1 MDWRLTPLAL
11 AIYASFMFSTN
22 AWAEGGAAGA
32 NGDITTIPN
41 ELSSGAP
48 GTTGTAANGGNG
60 ANFLSQ
66 NTLDLTQDLGSLSN
80 GLGGQDATNAQ
91 GGGGNGGA
99 GGGSAFGAFS
109 QGGAGGTS
117 TTDSNGGNGG
127 DIAGKTISQS
137 NAVNISLT
145 GTDAGNGGSGGADNG
160 GGLSGGSGG
169 QGGAGGGSIFGGL
182 SQGGAGGFSD
192 SNANPNADSFSAGG
206 SGGAIS
212 GITMTLSNITLNGSL
227 GGNGGSGGNS
237 DGASGSGG
245 VGGGSIFAGLSQGGA
260 GGLSFSTTTTAQS
273 SSAGG
278 LGGAISGI
286 TMTLSDIT
294 LNGARGG
301 AGGNADYNFGASG
314 NGGAGGGSIFGGL
327 SQGGAGGFSDSNSN
341 SDSSSAG
348 GSGGTI
354 SDITM
359 TLSNVTLNGAL
370 GGNAG
375 NSNGSASGIGGAGG
389 GSIFGGLS
397 QGGAGGSTFS
407 FSNTSSAG
415 GSGGAIS
422 DISMTLSNIT
432 LNGVL
437 GGNGGVGGVG
447 AGGSGGAGGGSI
459 FGGLSQ
465 GGAGGYSISSSNLN
479 SSSAGGSGGAISD
492 ITMTLS
498 NITLNGARGGNVG
511 VGGIGATG
519 SGGSGGGSI
528 FGGLSQGGA
537 GGYSISSFDASAD
550 GGNGGNGGAVSGNT
564 LLLSDVR
571 LIGAPGGTG
580 QTGSDGINGGS
591 ILGGYSAGG
600 AAGEVFSIGPASQTF
615 ANGGAGGDSS
625 SNTIK
630 IGGVSSLSGDI
641 YGGYSQGGR
650 ANGASTGVTGA
661 GGNAENNRVTLT
673 GTELSIAGA
682 VYGGYSA
689 DGDGTLQP
697 SRAFSGNTLTLNGYR
712 GSVKGIYNFEQYNWL
727 LPKDVVNQDTLI
739 KITGS
744 DKVDLNNTQHTVA
757 MVSDGNRLNE
767 GDKVILIDK
776 AQGTSS
782 PTSVQVEQGHFI
794 IYDGQLGIENDAFVL
809 NIDSKTDTTPLTP
822 SPAGKLNPKSKS
834 FLQGRAAALAFTN
847 QGTDMIR
854 ESLSSCVTDM
864 FFITDGGTNR
874 YDTGSHIRIR
884 DFKMALGLRK
894 CFELQNTSQ
903 VVFGAFIDH
912 GQGNYDSH
920 NSFAGYSD
928 VRGSGDLRYTGAG
941 LFFHMDVAGTAINKS
956 AKPVAGIKEGLYLD
970 AVMRAGRI
978 KTDFSSNDLID
989 AEGVRGHYNSKSQY
1003 VSAMAGIGYAFNLDD
1018 KQSVDV
1024 YSRYSWSHIN
1034 ADKVMVGNDKLSF
1047 GRDNSSRLRAGTRY
1061 TYAVTKQIA
1070 PYAGIAYEH
1079 EFEGKVSGKVYD
1091 MSIKGADLGGSTGIF
1106 EVGVSTTPIASVSA
1120 IKLDVGVQGFFGER
1134 KGATGSI
1141 NLSYEY

>member
-1 MDWRLTPLAL
+1 
-11 AIYASFMFSTN
+11 
-22 AWAEGGAAGA
+22 
-32 NGDITTIPN
+32 
-41 ELSSGAP
+41 
-48 GTTGTAANGGNG
+48 
-60 ANFLSQ
+60 
-66 NTLDLTQDLGSLSN
+66 
-80 GLGGQDATNAQ
+80 
-91 GGGGNGGA
+91 
-99 GGGSAFGAFS
+99 
-109 QGGAGGTS
+109 
-117 TTDSNGGNGG
+117 
-127 DIAGKTISQS
+127 
-137 NAVNISLT
+137 
-145 GTDAGNGGSGGADNG
+145 
-160 GGLSGGSGG
+160 
-169 QGGAGGGSIFGGL
+169 
-182 SQGGAGGFSD
+182 
-192 SNANPNADSFSAGG
+192 
-206 SGGAIS
+206 
-212 GITMTLSNITLNGSL
+212 
-227 GGNGGSGGNS
+227 
-237 DGASGSGG
+237 
-245 VGGGSIFAGLSQGGA
+245 
-260 GGLSFSTTTTAQS
+260 
-273 SSAGG
+273 
-278 LGGAISGI
+278 
-286 TMTLSDIT
+286 
-294 LNGARGG
+294 
-301 AGGNADYNFGASG
+301 
-314 NGGAGGGSIFGGL
+314 
-327 SQGGAGGFSDSNSN
+327 
-341 SDSSSAG
+341 
-348 GSGGTI
+348 
-354 SDITM
+354 
-359 TLSNVTLNGAL
+359 
-370 GGNAG
+370 
-375 NSNGSASGIGGAGG
+375 
-389 GSIFGGLS
+389 
-397 QGGAGGSTFS
+397 
-407 FSNTSSAG
+407 
-415 GSGGAIS
+415 
-422 DISMTLSNIT
+422 
-432 LNGVL
+432 
-437 GGNGGVGGVG
+437 
-447 AGGSGGAGGGSI
+447 
-459 FGGLSQ
+459 
-465 GGAGGYSISSSNLN
+465 
-479 SSSAGGSGGAISD
+479 
-492 ITMTLS
+492 MTLS

-600 AAGEVFSIGPASQTF
+600 AAGEVFFIGPASQTS

-630 IGGVSSLSGDI
+630 LGGVSSLTGDI

-650 ANGASTGVTGA
+650 DNGASTGVTGA
-661 GGNAENNRVTLT
+661 GGNAENNHVTLT

-697 SRAFSGNTLTLNGYR
+697 NRAFSGNTLTLNGYR

-782 PTSVQVEQGHFI
+782 PASVQVEQGHFI
-794 IYDGQLGIENDAFVL
+794 IYDAQLGIENDAFVL
-809 NIDSKTDTTPLTP
+809 NIDSKSDTTPLPP
-822 SPAGKLNPKSKS
+822 SPAGRLNPKSES

-884 DFKMALGLRK
+884 DFKMALGLRT

-912 GQGNYDSH
+912 GQGNYDSY
-920 NSFAGYSD
+920 NSFAGYGD

-941 LFFHMDVAGTAINKS
+941 LLFHMDVAGTSINKN
-956 AKPVAGIKEGLYLD
+956 AKPVAGIKEGVYLD
-970 AVMRAGRI
+970 AVMRAGRV

-1003 VSAMAGIGYAFNLDD
+1003 VSAMAGIGYVFNLDD
-1018 KQSVDV
+1018 QQSVDV

-1047 GRDNSSRLRAGTRY
+1047 DRDNSSRLRAGTRY
-1061 TYAVTKQIA
+1061 TYAVTQHIA
-1070 PYAGIAYEH
+1070 PYAGLAYEH

>member
-1 MDWRLTPLAL
+1 MDLRLTPLAL
-11 AIYASFMFSTN
+11 AICASLMYSAN
-22 AWAEGGAAGA
+22 VWAAGGAAGA
-32 NGDITTIPN
+32 NGDITTSPN
-41 ELSSGAP
+41 EFNSGAP
-48 GTTGTAANGGNG
+48 GTSGALANGGNG
-60 ANFLSQ
+60 ADFLNQ
-66 NTLDLTQDLGSLSN
+66 NTLDLTQDLGSVSD
-80 GLGGQDATNAQ
+80 GSDGQDATNAQ

-99 GGGSAFGAFS
+99 GGGSAFGAFT

-137 NAVNISLT
+137 NAVNISLA

-160 GGLSGGSGG
+160 GGLSGGGGG

-192 SNANPNADSFSAGG
+192 DASNPSAVSFSAGG

-212 GITMTLSNITLNGSL
+212 DMTMTLSNITLNGAL

-260 GGLSFSTTTTAQS
+260 GGLSFSTTTALS

-278 LGGAISGI
+278 
-286 TMTLSDIT
+286 
-294 LNGARGG
+294 
-301 AGGNADYNFGASG
+301 F
-314 NGGAGGGSIFGGL
+314 
-327 SQGGAGGFSDSNSN
+327 
-341 SDSSSAG
+341 
-348 GSGGTI
+348 
-354 SDITM
+354 
-359 TLSNVTLNGAL
+359 
-370 GGNAG
+370 
-375 NSNGSASGIGGAGG
+375 
-389 GSIFGGLS
+389 
-397 QGGAGGSTFS
+397 
-407 FSNTSSAG
+407 
-415 GSGGAIS
+415 
-422 DISMTLSNIT
+422 
-432 LNGVL
+432 
-437 GGNGGVGGVG
+437 
-447 AGGSGGAGGGSI
+447 
-459 FGGLSQ
+459 
-465 GGAGGYSISSSNLN
+465 
-479 SSSAGGSGGAISD
+479 GGAISD

-600 AAGEVFSIGPASQTF
+600 AAGEVFFIGPASQTS
-615 ANGGAGGDSS
+615 AIGGAGGDSS

-630 IGGVSSLSGDI
+630 LGGVSSLTGDI

-650 ANGASTGVTGA
+650 ANGASAGVTGA
-661 GGNAENNRVTLT
+661 GGNAENNHVTLT

-697 SRAFSGNTLTLNGYR
+697 NRAFSGNTLTLNGYR

-744 DKVDLNNTQHTVA
+744 DKVGLNNAQHTVA

-782 PTSVQVEQGHFI
+782 PASVQVEQGHFI
-794 IYDGQLGIENDAFVL
+794 IYDAQLGIENDAFVL
-809 NIDSKTDTTPLTP
+809 NIDSKSDTTPLPP
-822 SPAGKLNPKSKS
+822 SPAGRLNPKSES

-912 GQGNYDSH
+912 GQGNYDSY
-920 NSFAGYSD
+920 NSFAGYGD

-941 LFFHMDVAGTAINKS
+941 LLFHMDVAGTSINKN
-956 AKPVAGIKEGLYLD
+956 AKPVAGIKEGVYLD
-970 AVMRAGRI
+970 AVMRAGRV

-1003 VSAMAGIGYAFNLDD
+1003 VSAMAGIGYVFNLDD
-1018 KQSVDV
+1018 QQSVDV

-1047 GRDNSSRLRAGTRY
+1047 DRDNSSRLRAGTRY
-1061 TYAVTKQIA
+1061 TYAVTQHIA
-1070 PYAGIAYEH
+1070 PYAGLAYEH

-1091 MSIKGADLGGSTGIF
+1091 MSIKGADLGGSTGIL

>member
-1 MDWRLTPLAL
+1 MDLRLTPLAL
-11 AIYASFMFSTN
+11 AICASLMYSAN
-22 AWAEGGAAGA
+22 VWAAGGAAGA
-32 NGDITTIPN
+32 NGDITTSPN
-41 ELSSGAP
+41 EFNSGAP
-48 GTTGTAANGGNG
+48 GTSGALANGGNG
-60 ANFLSQ
+60 ADFLNQ
-66 NTLDLTQDLGSLSN
+66 NTLDLTQDLGSVSD
-80 GLGGQDATNAQ
+80 GSDGQDATNAQ

-137 NAVNISLT
+137 NAVNISLA

-160 GGLSGGSGG
+160 GGLSGGGGG

-192 SNANPNADSFSAGG
+192 DASNPSAVSFSAGG

-212 GITMTLSNITLNGSL
+212 DMTMTLSNITLNGAL

-260 GGLSFSTTTTAQS
+260 GGLSFSTTTADS

-348 GSGGTI
+348 GSGGAI

-375 NSNGSASGIGGAGG
+375 NSSGSASGIGGAGG

-397 QGGAGGSTFS
+397 QGGAGGSTYS

-600 AAGEVFSIGPASQTF
+600 AAGEVFFIGPASQTS
-615 ANGGAGGDSS
+615 AIGGAGGDSS

-630 IGGVSSLSGDI
+630 LGGVSSVTGDI

-650 ANGASTGVTGA
+650 ANGASAGVTGA
-661 GGNAENNRVTLT
+661 GGNAENNHVTLT

-697 SRAFSGNTLTLNGYR
+697 NRAFSGNTLTLNGYR

-794 IYDGQLGIENDAFVL
+794 IYDAQLGIENDAFVL
-809 NIDSKTDTTPLTP
+809 NIDSKSDTTPLPP
-822 SPAGKLNPKSKS
+822 SPAGRLNPKSES

-912 GQGNYDSH
+912 GQGNYDSY
-920 NSFAGYSD
+920 NSFAGYGD

-941 LFFHMDVAGTAINKS
+941 LLFHMDVAGTSINKN
-956 AKPVAGIKEGLYLD
+956 AKPVAGIKEGVYLD
-970 AVMRAGRI
+970 AVMRAGRV

-1003 VSAMAGIGYAFNLDD
+1003 VSAMAGIGYVFNLDD
-1018 KQSVDV
+1018 QQSVDV

-1047 GRDNSSRLRAGTRY
+1047 DRDNSSRLRAGTRY
-1061 TYAVTKQIA
+1061 TYAVTQHIA
-1070 PYAGIAYEH
+1070 PYAGLAYEH

-1091 MSIKGADLGGSTGIF
+1091 MSIKGADLGGSTGIL

>member
-1 MDWRLTPLAL
+1 MDLRLTPLAL
-11 AIYASFMFSTN
+11 AICASLMYSAN
-22 AWAEGGAAGA
+22 VWAAGGAAGA
-32 NGDITTIPN
+32 NGDITTSPN
-41 ELSSGAP
+41 EFNSGAP
-48 GTTGTAANGGNG
+48 GTSGALANGGNG
-60 ANFLSQ
+60 ADFLNQ
-66 NTLDLTQDLGSLSN
+66 NTLDLTQDLGSVSD
-80 GLGGQDATNAQ
+80 GSDGQDATNAQ

-137 NAVNISLT
+137 NAVNISLA

-160 GGLSGGSGG
+160 GGLSGGGGG

-192 SNANPNADSFSAGG
+192 DASNPSAVSFSAGG

-212 GITMTLSNITLNGSL
+212 DMTMTLSNITLNGAL

-260 GGLSFSTTTTAQS
+260 GGLSFSTTTADS

-348 GSGGTI
+348 GSGGAI

-375 NSNGSASGIGGAGG
+375 NSSGSASGIGGAGG

-397 QGGAGGSTFS
+397 QGGAGGSTYS

-437 GGNGGVGGVG
+437 GGNGGVG

-600 AAGEVFSIGPASQTF
+600 AAGEVFFIDPASQTS
-615 ANGGAGGDSS
+615 AIGGAGGDSS

-630 IGGVSSLSGDI
+630 LGGVSSVTGDI

-650 ANGASTGVTGA
+650 ANGASAGVTGA
-661 GGNAENNRVTLT
+661 GGNAENNHVTLT

-697 SRAFSGNTLTLNGYR
+697 NRAFSGNTLTLNGYR

-782 PTSVQVEQGHFI
+782 PASVQVEQGHFI
-794 IYDGQLGIENDAFVL
+794 IYDAQLGIENDAFVL
-809 NIDSKTDTTPLTP
+809 NIDSKSDTTPLPP
-822 SPAGKLNPKSKS
+822 SPAGRLNPKSES

-854 ESLSSCVTDM
+854 ESPSSCVTDM

-912 GQGNYDSH
+912 GQGNYDSY
-920 NSFAGYSD
+920 NSFAGYGD

-941 LFFHMDVAGTAINKS
+941 LLFHMDVAGTSINKN
-956 AKPVAGIKEGLYLD
+956 AKPVAGIKEGVYLD
-970 AVMRAGRI
+970 AVMRAGRV

-1003 VSAMAGIGYAFNLDD
+1003 VSAMAGIGYVFNLDD
-1018 KQSVDV
+1018 QQSVDV

-1047 GRDNSSRLRAGTRY
+1047 DRDNSSRLRAGTRY
-1061 TYAVTKQIA
+1061 TYAVTQHIA
-1070 PYAGIAYEH
+1070 PYAGLAYEH

-1091 MSIKGADLGGSTGIF
+1091 MSIKGADLGGSTGIL

>member
-1 MDWRLTPLAL
+1 
-11 AIYASFMFSTN
+11 
-22 AWAEGGAAGA
+22 
-32 NGDITTIPN
+32 
-41 ELSSGAP
+41 
-48 GTTGTAANGGNG
+48 
-60 ANFLSQ
+60 
-66 NTLDLTQDLGSLSN
+66 
-80 GLGGQDATNAQ
+80 
-91 GGGGNGGA
+91 
-99 GGGSAFGAFS
+99 
-109 QGGAGGTS
+109 
-117 TTDSNGGNGG
+117 
-127 DIAGKTISQS
+127 
-137 NAVNISLT
+137 
-145 GTDAGNGGSGGADNG
+145 
-160 GGLSGGSGG
+160 
-169 QGGAGGGSIFGGL
+169 
-182 SQGGAGGFSD
+182 
-192 SNANPNADSFSAGG
+192 
-206 SGGAIS
+206 
-212 GITMTLSNITLNGSL
+212 MTLSNITLNG
-227 GGNGGSGGNS
+227 
-237 DGASGSGG
+237 A
-245 VGGGSIFAGLSQGGA
+245 
-260 GGLSFSTTTTAQS
+260 
-273 SSAGG
+273 
-278 LGGAISGI
+278 
-286 TMTLSDIT
+286 
-294 LNGARGG
+294 
-301 AGGNADYNFGASG
+301 
-314 NGGAGGGSIFGGL
+314 
-327 SQGGAGGFSDSNSN
+327 
-341 SDSSSAG
+341 
-348 GSGGTI
+348 
-354 SDITM
+354 
-359 TLSNVTLNGAL
+359 
-370 GGNAG
+370 
-375 NSNGSASGIGGAGG
+375 
-389 GSIFGGLS
+389 
-397 QGGAGGSTFS
+397 
-407 FSNTSSAG
+407 
-415 GSGGAIS
+415 
-422 DISMTLSNIT
+422 
-432 LNGVL
+432 L
-437 GGNGGVGGVG
+437 GGNGGVGGIG

-465 GGAGGYSISSSNLN
+465 GGAGGFSVSSS
-479 SSSAGGSGGAISD
+479 
-492 ITMTLS
+492 
-498 NITLNGARGGNVG
+498 
-511 VGGIGATG
+511 
-519 SGGSGGGSI
+519 
-528 FGGLSQGGA
+528 
-537 GGYSISSFDASAD
+537 DASAD
-550 GGNGGNGGAVSGNT
+550 GGNGGAVSGNT

-571 LIGAPGGTG
+571 LIGAQGGTG
-580 QTGSDGINGGS
+580 QTGSNGINGGS
-591 ILGGYSAGG
+591 IFGGYSAGG
-600 AAGEVFSIGPASQTF
+600 MAGDAFAISPGSNAS

-625 SNTIK
+625 NNTIK
-630 IGGVSSLSGDI
+630 LGGVSSLAGDI

-650 ANGASTGVTGA
+650 ASGTSVGVTGA
-661 GGNAENNRVTLT
+661 GGSAENNRITLT

-697 SRAFSGNTLTLNGYR
+697 SRAFTGNTLNLNGYR
-712 GSVKGIYNFEQYNWL
+712 GSVRGIYNFEQYNWL

-739 KITGS
+739 RITGS
-744 DKVDLNNTQHTVA
+744 DKVDLNNTKHTVA

-767 GDKVILIDK
+767 GDKVILIDR

-782 PTSVQVEQGHFI
+782 PTNVQVEQGHFI
-794 IYDGQLGIENDAFVL
+794 IYDAQLGIENDAFVL

-912 GQGNYDSH
+912 GQGNYDSY
-920 NSFAGYSD
+920 NSFAGYGD

-941 LFFHMDVAGTAINKS
+941 LLFHMDVAGTAINKS

-1003 VSAMAGIGYAFNLDD
+1003 VSAMAGIGYAINLDD

>member
-1 MDWRLTPLAL
+1 MDLRLTPLAL
-11 AIYASFMFSTN
+11 AICASLMYSAN
-22 AWAEGGAAGA
+22 VWAAGGAAGA
-32 NGDITTIPN
+32 NGDITTSPN
-41 ELSSGAP
+41 EFNSGAP
-48 GTTGTAANGGNG
+48 GTSGALANGGNG
-60 ANFLSQ
+60 ADFLNQ
-66 NTLDLTQDLGSLSN
+66 NTLDLTQDLGSVSD
-80 GLGGQDATNAQ
+80 GSDGQDATNAQ

-137 NAVNISLT
+137 NAVNISLA

-160 GGLSGGSGG
+160 GGLSGGGGG

-192 SNANPNADSFSAGG
+192 DASNPSAVSFSAGG

-212 GITMTLSNITLNGSL
+212 DMTMTLSNITLNGAL

-260 GGLSFSTTTTAQS
+260 GGLSFSTTTALS

-278 LGGAISGI
+278 FGGAISGI

-294 LNGARGG
+294 LNGALGG

-348 GSGGTI
+348 GSGGAI

-375 NSNGSASGIGGAGG
+375 NSSGSASGIGGAGG

-397 QGGAGGSTFS
+397 QGGAGGSTYS

-550 GGNGGNGGAVSGNT
+550 GGNGGAVSGNT

-600 AAGEVFSIGPASQTF
+600 AAGEVFFIGPASQTS
-615 ANGGAGGDSS
+615 AIGGAGGDSS

-630 IGGVSSLSGDI
+630 LGGVSSVTGDI

-650 ANGASTGVTGA
+650 ANGASAGVTGA
-661 GGNAENNRVTLT
+661 GGNAENNHVTLT

-697 SRAFSGNTLTLNGYR
+697 NRAFSGNTLTLNGYR

-782 PTSVQVEQGHFI
+782 PASVQVEQGHFI
-794 IYDGQLGIENDAFVL
+794 IYDAQLGIENDAFVL
-809 NIDSKTDTTPLTP
+809 NIDSKSDTTPLPP
-822 SPAGKLNPKSKS
+822 SPAGRLNPKSES

-884 DFKMALGLRK
+884 DFKMALGLRT

-912 GQGNYDSH
+912 GQGNYDSY
-920 NSFAGYSD
+920 NSFAGYGD

-941 LFFHMDVAGTAINKS
+941 LLFHMDVAGTSINKN
-956 AKPVAGIKEGLYLD
+956 AKPVAGIKEGVYLD
-970 AVMRAGRI
+970 AVMRAGRV

-1003 VSAMAGIGYAFNLDD
+1003 VSAMAGIGYVFNLDD
-1018 KQSVDV
+1018 QQSVDV

-1047 GRDNSSRLRAGTRY
+1047 DRDNSSRLRAGTRY
-1061 TYAVTKQIA
+1061 TYAVTQHIA
-1070 PYAGIAYEH
+1070 PYAGLAYEH

>member
-1 MDWRLTPLAL
+1 MDLRLTPLAL
-11 AIYASFMFSTN
+11 AICASLMYSAN
-22 AWAEGGAAGA
+22 VWAAGGAAGA
-32 NGDITTIPN
+32 NGDITTSPN
-41 ELSSGAP
+41 EFNSGAP
-48 GTTGTAANGGNG
+48 GTSGALANGGNG
-60 ANFLSQ
+60 ADFLNQ
-66 NTLDLTQDLGSLSN
+66 NTLDLTQDLGSVSD
-80 GLGGQDATNAQ
+80 GSDGQDATNAQ

-137 NAVNISLT
+137 NAANISLA

-160 GGLSGGSGG
+160 GGLSGGGGG

-192 SNANPNADSFSAGG
+192 DATNPSAVSFSAGG

-212 GITMTLSNITLNGSL
+212 DMTMTLSNITLNGAL

-260 GGLSFSTTTTAQS
+260 GGLSFSTTTALS

-278 LGGAISGI
+278 FGGAISGI

-348 GSGGTI
+348 GSGGAI

-375 NSNGSASGIGGAGG
+375 NSSGSASGIGGAGG

-397 QGGAGGSTFS
+397 QGGAGGSTYS

-447 AGGSGGAGGGSI
+447 AGGSGGA
-459 FGGLSQ
+459 
-465 GGAGGYSISSSNLN
+465 
-479 SSSAGGSGGAISD
+479 
-492 ITMTLS
+492 
-498 NITLNGARGGNVG
+498 
-511 VGGIGATG
+511 
-519 SGGSGGGSI
+519 GGGSI

-600 AAGEVFSIGPASQTF
+600 AAGEVFFIGPASQTS
-615 ANGGAGGDSS
+615 AIGGAGGDSS

-630 IGGVSSLSGDI
+630 LGGVSSLTGDI

-650 ANGASTGVTGA
+650 ANGASAGVTGA
-661 GGNAENNRVTLT
+661 GGNAENNHVTLT

-697 SRAFSGNTLTLNGYR
+697 NRAFSGNTLTLNGYR

-782 PTSVQVEQGHFI
+782 PASVQVEQGHFI
-794 IYDGQLGIENDAFVL
+794 IYDAQIGIENDAFVL
-809 NIDSKTDTTPLTP
+809 NIDSKSDTTPLPP
-822 SPAGKLNPKSKS
+822 SPAGRLNPKSES

-912 GQGNYDSH
+912 GQGNYDSY
-920 NSFAGYSD
+920 NSFVGYGD

-941 LFFHMDVAGTAINKS
+941 LLFHMDVAGTSINKN
-956 AKPVAGIKEGLYLD
+956 AKPVTGIKEGVYLD
-970 AVMRAGRI
+970 AVMRAGRV

-1003 VSAMAGIGYAFNLDD
+1003 VSAMAGIGYVFNLDD
-1018 KQSVDV
+1018 QQSVDV

-1047 GRDNSSRLRAGTRY
+1047 DRDNSSRLRAGTRY
-1061 TYAVTKQIA
+1061 TYAVTQHIA
-1070 PYAGIAYEH
+1070 PYAGLAYEH

-1091 MSIKGADLGGSTGIF
+1091 MSIKGADLGGSTGIL

>member
-1 MDWRLTPLAL
+1 MDLRLTPLAL
-11 AIYASFMFSTN
+11 AICASLMYSAN
-22 AWAEGGAAGA
+22 VWAAGGAAGA
-32 NGDITTIPN
+32 NGDITTSPN
-41 ELSSGAP
+41 EFNSGAP
-48 GTTGTAANGGNG
+48 GTSGALANGGNG
-60 ANFLSQ
+60 ADFLNQ
-66 NTLDLTQDLGSLSN
+66 NTLDLTQDLGSVSD
-80 GLGGQDATNAQ
+80 GSDGQDATNAQ

-99 GGGSAFGAFS
+99 GGGSAFGAFT

-137 NAVNISLT
+137 NAVNISLA

-160 GGLSGGSGG
+160 GGLSGGGGG

-192 SNANPNADSFSAGG
+192 DASNPSAVSLSAGG

-212 GITMTLSNITLNGSL
+212 DMTMTLSNITLNGAL

-260 GGLSFSTTTTAQS
+260 GGLSFSTTTALS

-278 LGGAISGI
+278 FGGAISGI

-348 GSGGTI
+348 GSGGAI

-375 NSNGSASGIGGAGG
+375 NSSGSASGIGGAGG

-397 QGGAGGSTFS
+397 QGGAGGSTYS

-498 NITLNGARGGNVG
+498 NITLNGARGGNIG

-600 AAGEVFSIGPASQTF
+600 AAGEVFFIGPASQTS

-630 IGGVSSLSGDI
+630 LGGVSSLTGDI

-650 ANGASTGVTGA
+650 ANGASAGVTGA
-661 GGNAENNRVTLT
+661 GGNAENNHVTLT

-697 SRAFSGNTLTLNGYR
+697 NRAFSGNTLTLNGYR

-782 PTSVQVEQGHFI
+782 PASVQVEQGHFI
-794 IYDGQLGIENDAFVL
+794 IYDAQLGIENDAFVL
-809 NIDSKTDTTPLTP
+809 NIDSKSDTTPLP
-822 SPAGKLNPKSKS
+822 PLPAGRLNPKSES

-912 GQGNYDSH
+912 GQGNYDSY
-920 NSFAGYSD
+920 NSFAGYGD

-941 LFFHMDVAGTAINKS
+941 LLFHMDVAGTSINKN
-956 AKPVAGIKEGLYLD
+956 AKPVAGIKEGVYLD
-970 AVMRAGRI
+970 AVMRAGRV

-1003 VSAMAGIGYAFNLDD
+1003 VSAMAGIGYVFNLDD
-1018 KQSVDV
+1018 QQSVDV

-1047 GRDNSSRLRAGTRY
+1047 DRDNSSRLRAGTRY
-1061 TYAVTKQIA
+1061 TYAVTQHIA
-1070 PYAGIAYEH
+1070 PYAGLAYEH

-1091 MSIKGADLGGSTGIF
+1091 MSIKGADLGGSTGIL

>member
-1 MDWRLTPLAL
+1 MDLRLTPLAL
-11 AIYASFMFSTN
+11 AICASLMYSAN
-22 AWAEGGAAGA
+22 VWAAGGAAGA
-32 NGDITTIPN
+32 NGDITTSPN
-41 ELSSGAP
+41 EFNSGAP
-48 GTTGTAANGGNG
+48 GTSGALANGGNG
-60 ANFLSQ
+60 ADFLNQ
-66 NTLDLTQDLGSLSN
+66 NTLDLTQDLGSVSD
-80 GLGGQDATNAQ
+80 GSDGQDATNAQ

-137 NAVNISLT
+137 NAVNISLA

-160 GGLSGGSGG
+160 GGLSGGGGG

-192 SNANPNADSFSAGG
+192 DASNPSAVSFSAGG

-212 GITMTLSNITLNGSL
+212 DMTMTLSNITLNGAL

-260 GGLSFSTTTTAQS
+260 GGLSFSTTTALS

-278 LGGAISGI
+278 FGGAISGI

-348 GSGGTI
+348 GSGGAI

-375 NSNGSASGIGGAGG
+375 NSSGSASGIGGAGG

-397 QGGAGGSTFS
+397 QGGAGGSTYS

-600 AAGEVFSIGPASQTF
+600 AAGEVFFIGPASQTS
-615 ANGGAGGDSS
+615 AIGGAGGDSS

-630 IGGVSSLSGDI
+630 LGGVSSVTGDI

-650 ANGASTGVTGA
+650 ANGASAGVTGA
-661 GGNAENNRVTLT
+661 GGNAENNHVTLT

-697 SRAFSGNTLTLNGYR
+697 NRAFSGNTLTLNGYR

-794 IYDGQLGIENDAFVL
+794 IYDAQLGIENDAFVL
-809 NIDSKTDTTPLTP
+809 NIDSKSDTTPLPP
-822 SPAGKLNPKSKS
+822 SPAGRLNPKSES

-884 DFKMALGLRK
+884 DFKMALGMRK

-912 GQGNYDSH
+912 GQGNYDSY
-920 NSFAGYSD
+920 NSFAGYGD

-941 LFFHMDVAGTAINKS
+941 LLFHMDVAGTSINKN
-956 AKPVAGIKEGLYLD
+956 AKPVAGIKEGVYLD
-970 AVMRAGRI
+970 AVMRAGRV

-989 AEGVRGHYNSKSQY
+989 AEGVRGHYNSTSQY
-1003 VSAMAGIGYAFNLDD
+1003 VSAMAGIGYVFNLDD
-1018 KQSVDV
+1018 QQSVDV

-1047 GRDNSSRLRAGTRY
+1047 DRDNSSRLRAGTRY
-1061 TYAVTKQIA
+1061 TYAVTQHIA
-1070 PYAGIAYEH
+1070 PYAGLAYEH

-1091 MSIKGADLGGSTGIF
+1091 MSIKGADLGGSTGIL

>member
-1 MDWRLTPLAL
+1 MDLRLTPLAL
-11 AIYASFMFSTN
+11 AICASLMYSAN
-22 AWAEGGAAGA
+22 VWAAGGAAGA
-32 NGDITTIPN
+32 NGDITTSPN
-41 ELSSGAP
+41 EFNSGAP
-48 GTTGTAANGGNG
+48 GTSGALANGGNG
-60 ANFLSQ
+60 ADFLNQ
-66 NTLDLTQDLGSLSN
+66 NTLDLTQDLGSVSD
-80 GLGGQDATNAQ
+80 GSDGQDATNAQ

-99 GGGSAFGAFS
+99 GGGSAFGAFT
-109 QGGAGGTS
+109 QGGTGGTS

-137 NAVNISLT
+137 NAVNISLA

-160 GGLSGGSGG
+160 GGLSGGGGG

-192 SNANPNADSFSAGG
+192 DASNPSAVSFSAGG

-212 GITMTLSNITLNGSL
+212 DMTMTLSNITLNGAL

-260 GGLSFSTTTTAQS
+260 GGLSFSTTTADS

-348 GSGGTI
+348 GSGGAI

-375 NSNGSASGIGGAGG
+375 NSSGSASGIGGAGG

-397 QGGAGGSTFS
+397 QGGAGGSTYS
-407 FSNTSSAG
+407 FSNT
-415 GSGGAIS
+415 
-422 DISMTLSNIT
+422 
-432 LNGVL
+432 
-437 GGNGGVGGVG
+437 
-447 AGGSGGAGGGSI
+447 
-459 FGGLSQ
+459 
-465 GGAGGYSISSSNLN
+465 
-479 SSSAGGSGGAISD
+479 SSAGGSGGAISD

-600 AAGEVFSIGPASQTF
+600 AAGEVFFIGPASQTS
-615 ANGGAGGDSS
+615 AIGGAGGDSS

-630 IGGVSSLSGDI
+630 LGGVSSLTGDI

-650 ANGASTGVTGA
+650 DNGASTGVTGA
-661 GGNAENNRVTLT
+661 GGNAENNHVTLT

-697 SRAFSGNTLTLNGYR
+697 NRAFSGNTLTLNGYR

-782 PTSVQVEQGHFI
+782 PASVQVEQGHFI
-794 IYDGQLGIENDAFVL
+794 IYDAQLGIENDAFVL
-809 NIDSKTDTTPLTP
+809 NIDSKSDTTPLPP
-822 SPAGKLNPKSKS
+822 SPAGRLNPKSES

-912 GQGNYDSH
+912 GQGNYDSY
-920 NSFAGYSD
+920 NSFAGYGD

-941 LFFHMDVAGTAINKS
+941 LLFHMDVAGTSINKN
-956 AKPVAGIKEGLYLD
+956 AKPVTGIKEGVYLD
-970 AVMRAGRI
+970 AVMRAGRV

-1003 VSAMAGIGYAFNLDD
+1003 VSAMAGIGYVFNLDD
-1018 KQSVDV
+1018 QQSVDV

-1047 GRDNSSRLRAGTRY
+1047 DRDNSSRLRAGTRY
-1061 TYAVTKQIA
+1061 TYAVTQHIA
-1070 PYAGIAYEH
+1070 PYAGLAYEH

>member
-1 MDWRLTPLAL
+1 MDLRLTPLAL
-11 AIYASFMFSTN
+11 AICASLMYSAN
-22 AWAEGGAAGA
+22 VWAAGGAAGA
-32 NGDITTIPN
+32 NGDITTSPN
-41 ELSSGAP
+41 EFNSGAP
-48 GTTGTAANGGNG
+48 GTSGALANGGNG
-60 ANFLSQ
+60 ADFLNQ
-66 NTLDLTQDLGSLSN
+66 NTLDLTQDLGSVSD
-80 GLGGQDATNAQ
+80 GSDGQDATNAQ

-137 NAVNISLT
+137 NAANISLA

-160 GGLSGGSGG
+160 GGLSGGGGG

-192 SNANPNADSFSAGG
+192 DASNPSAVSFSAGG

-212 GITMTLSNITLNGSL
+212 DMTMTLSNITLNGAL

-260 GGLSFSTTTTAQS
+260 GGLSFSTTTALS

-278 LGGAISGI
+278 FGGAISGI

-348 GSGGTI
+348 GSGGAI

-375 NSNGSASGIGGAGG
+375 NSSGSASGIGGAGG

-397 QGGAGGSTFS
+397 QGGAGGSTYS

-600 AAGEVFSIGPASQTF
+600 AAGEVFFIGPASQTS

-630 IGGVSSLSGDI
+630 LGGVSSLTGDI

-650 ANGASTGVTGA
+650 ANGASAGVTGA
-661 GGNAENNRVTLT
+661 GGNAENNHVTLT

-697 SRAFSGNTLTLNGYR
+697 NRAFSGNTLTLNGYR

-782 PTSVQVEQGHFI
+782 PASVQVEQGHFI
-794 IYDGQLGIENDAFVL
+794 IYDAQLGIENDAFVL
-809 NIDSKTDTTPLTP
+809 NIDSKSDTTPLPP
-822 SPAGKLNPKSKS
+822 SPAGRLNPKSES

-884 DFKMALGLRK
+884 DFKMALGLRT

-912 GQGNYDSH
+912 GQGNYDSY
-920 NSFAGYSD
+920 NSFAGYGD

-941 LFFHMDVAGTAINKS
+941 LLFHMDVAGTSINKN
-956 AKPVAGIKEGLYLD
+956 AKPVAGIKEGVYLD
-970 AVMRAGRI
+970 AVMRAGRV

-989 AEGVRGHYNSKSQY
+989 AEGVRGHYNSTSQY
-1003 VSAMAGIGYAFNLDD
+1003 VSAMAGIGYVFNLDD
-1018 KQSVDV
+1018 QQSVDV

-1047 GRDNSSRLRAGTRY
+1047 DRDNSSRLRAGTRY
-1061 TYAVTKQIA
+1061 TYAVTQHIA
-1070 PYAGIAYEH
+1070 PYAGLAYEH

-1091 MSIKGADLGGSTGIF
+1091 MSIKGADLGGSTGIL